1 MSQVEKYISTFP
13 EHVAQRLNEIRQLI
27 LSINPEI
34 EESFSYNMPSY
45 RYAGRV
51 LVYFAAFKNHI
62 GFYATPSGHD
72 EFKNE
77 LLKYKQGKGS
87 VQFQHDEQLPTNLI
101 EGIVRFRMWEN
112 EEKYGSAKSKKR

>member
-13 EHVAQRLNEIRQLI
+13 EPIAQRLNEIRQLI

-51 LVYFAAFKNHI
+51 LVYFAAFKNHV
-62 GFYATPSGHD
+62 GFYATPSGHQ
-72 EFKNE
+72 EFKTE
-77 LLKYKQGKGS
+77 LSKYKQGKGS
-87 VQFQHDEQLPTNLI
+87 VQFQHDVALPLNLI
-101 EGIVRFRMWEN
+101 KEIVEYRVYEN
-112 EEKYGSAKSKKR
+112 QQKIKSSRKI

>member
-13 EHVAQRLNEIRQLI
+13 EPVAKRLNNIRQLI
-27 LSINPEI
+27 LSISPEI

-62 GFYATPSGHD
+62 GFYATPSGHE

-77 LLKYKQGKGS
+77 LSKYKQGKGS
-87 VQFQHDEQLPTNLI
+87 VQFQHLEPLPISLI
-101 EGIVRFRMWEN
+101 ESIVRFRMWEN
-112 EEKYGSAKSKKR
+112 EEKYGSAKRKKR